1 MGKVKGF
8 SWPLDL
14 ITEVTFDLGKYSF
27 WGTMGVKQ
35 LEWVSEE
42 REERNETVIVDNSFK
57 EFCRTT
63 ENDVEDDEQLGQESV
78 LVWSSKQ
85 QHVYM
90 PVRTLFQQPGG
101 NEWWRDEEGRIAEW
115 VSKWMY
121 KEQTRN

>member
-1 MGKVKGF
+1 M
-8 SWPLDL
+8 DL

-27 WGTMGVKQ
+27 WGIMGVKQ

-78 LVWSSKQ
+78 LV
-85 QHVYM
+85 
-90 PVRTLFQQPGG
+90 
-101 NEWWRDEEGRIAEW
+101 
-115 VSKWMY
+115 
-121 KEQTRN
+121 

>member
-1 MGKVKGF
+1 M
-8 SWPLDL
+8 DL

-78 LVWSSKQ
+78 LV
-85 QHVYM
+85 
-90 PVRTLFQQPGG
+90 
-101 NEWWRDEEGRIAEW
+101 
-115 VSKWMY
+115 
-121 KEQTRN
+121 